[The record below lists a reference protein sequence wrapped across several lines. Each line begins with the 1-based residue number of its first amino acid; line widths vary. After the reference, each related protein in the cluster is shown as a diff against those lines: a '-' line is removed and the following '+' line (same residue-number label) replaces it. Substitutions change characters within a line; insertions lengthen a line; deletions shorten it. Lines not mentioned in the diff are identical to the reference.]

1 MLRSNSKQSGESMY
15 SVLKYKGRLR
25 RGGFAEKKGFKSGMK
40 ESGADGIGLLIII
53 SMNVRSII
61 A

>member
-40 ESGADGIGLLIII
+40 ESGADGILIII
-53 SMNVRSII
+53 SINVRSII

>member
-1 MLRSNSKQSGESMY
+1 MY

-40 ESGADGIGLLIII
+40 ESGADGILIII
-53 SMNVRSII
+53 SINVRSII